1 MNNLSNAAAI
11 SKTQNHHHCLDCCRP
26 IPPVVLYILA
36 LLFLTGLG
44 VSIFILV
51 VVHNALFFIIILFLS
66 VFVAGFLLW
75 NSLNFTRNA
84 AVLFLLRSFP
94 DSDLSLASHGQLVK
108 ITGLVSCGSVSLES
122 SYERVAQCVYTST
135 LLYEF
140 GEPGLKPSDVKN
152 SCFNWRLAYA
162 ERFSTDF
169 YITDSKSGIRALV
182 KAGPDCKVNAL
193 SIERKLVKTTQ
204 NGRVLSSHLRKW
216 LRDRNLPAEA
226 RVLRL
231 EEG

>member
-11 SKTQNHHHCLDCCRP
+11 SKTQNHHHFLDCCRP

-108 ITGLVSCGSVSLES
+108 ITGVCSL
-122 SYERVAQCVYTST
+122 
-135 LLYEF
+135 
-140 GEPGLKPSDVKN
+140 
-152 SCFNWRLAYA
+152 
-162 ERFSTDF
+162 
-169 YITDSKSGIRALV
+169 
-182 KAGPDCKVNAL
+182 
-193 SIERKLVKTTQ
+193 
-204 NGRVLSSHLRKW
+204 RVLYFHIFRIFLVHLILKGEFFW
-216 LRDRNLPAEA
+216 ISLGLIFMC
-226 RVLRL
+226 VLYNGL
-231 EEG
+231 CFLVT